1 MRFVL
6 YILLAALLPGPVL
19 AAKGTMSLTQAQ
31 AAAEKGDADAAA
43 AVATTT
49 DRQTCLNECANRG
62 RDKGQCAN
70 ACRPG
75 TCHPGAEQPY
85 CVAK

>member
-6 YILLAALLPGPVL
+6 CVVIAALLPVSAL
-19 AAKGTMSLTQAQ
+19 AAKGGGPMSLSQAR
-31 AAAEKGDADAAA
+31 AAAEKGDAGAAA

-62 RDKGQCAN
+62 HNKG
-70 ACRPG
+70 
-75 TCHPGAEQPY
+75 H
-85 CVAK
+85 